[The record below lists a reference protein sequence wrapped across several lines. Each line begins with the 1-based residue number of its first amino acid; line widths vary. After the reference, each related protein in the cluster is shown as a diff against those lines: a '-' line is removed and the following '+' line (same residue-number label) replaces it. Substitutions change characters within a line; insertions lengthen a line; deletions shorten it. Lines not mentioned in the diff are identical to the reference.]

1 MIFFF
6 ESPQKLIYGV
16 QVPQPLLAEDIQK
29 LSWLFGEAKAL
40 QTDKISTRDHAKK

>member
-16 QVPQPLLAEDIQK
+16 QVPQPLHAEDLQK
-29 LSWLFGEAKAL
+29 LSWLFGEAKAI
-40 QTDKISTRDHAKK
+40 QTDKISGTYS